1 MMNRW
6 CDSTLM
12 YIVLL
17 FLYLRSGSF
26 TVGKIQHRSHPHP
39 LDMVCLNGDGS
50 RAFSVSADM
59 AFLSKGL
66 TSLSIY
72 CSWRMEAIL

>member
-1 MMNRW
+1 MKRW
-6 CDSTLM
+6 YDSTHM
-12 YIVLL
+12 EIVLL

-26 TVGKIQHRSHPHP
+26 TVGKIQHRPYPHR
-39 LDMVCLNGDGS
+39 LDMVSLNGDGS
-50 RAFSVSADM
+50 RSFSVSADM

-72 CSWRMEAIL
+72 CSWRMEEIL